1 VIFIMLGLSLIVAAL
16 IWLVIASADRRRS
29 CWDRFAEQYN
39 IENPAPKKLSFR
51 RGKAGELSASEC
63 KRLFAAWETEL
74 DHDRIKAIYEAYE
87 VDQ

>member
-1 VIFIMLGLSLIVAAL
+1 MIFIVFGLAFIPAA
-16 IWLVIASADRRRS
+16 IIYAAIASADRRRS

>member
-1 VIFIMLGLSLIVAAL
+1 MIFIMLGLALIVAAL

-29 CWDRFAEQYN
+29 RWDRFAEQYN

-51 RGKAGELSASEC
+51 RGKAGELSATEC
-63 KRLFAAWETEL
+63 ADLYTWETEF

-87 VDQ
+87 VDS